1 MQNNT
6 KKIFNKIKQNKVKII
21 VTSTFMAT
29 IIGCSIGLGLAL
41 NVTKSSQVDKPIYTP
56 EIAPVKPGELKFDQ
70 TGKPIIPVIVD
81 KENPTGDY
89 KYEINYKNQIDLIE
103 KKQVI
108 NYDKKYF
115 DERLNISLTHNQ
127 AELTKIVEEKYS
139 NYNIKLDKDY
149 ISLID
154 YYIPNNSL
162 KFNDEIL
169 SQNLVKSLFDD
180 ASKYTLENNVSFSDL
195 SDLMSLCGINFDKEF
210 NKLNTAAEI
219 NNPTDNISIYGG
231 GGAMPQPDPIKPPNT
246 APPTIAMNEVTINS
260 RIDSFLV
267 DLTTRVI
274 IEIVYSALMIAISIF
289 SLIMAIATF
298 GASLASNILDLILC
312 GIAVVFAV
320 LEYKEML
327 KITEN
332 TKKLKELLESL
343 GMVNTT
349 ISFIKSTNIW
359 QENIV
364 KFKKIL
370 NSTFDLKLQTNT
382 NLIDTS
388 IRKKVISKC
397 LSFLSFGLMIVKAIL
412 DSVISYDAKFFD
424 ELYKTFAEIDK
435 SIM

>member
-56 EIAPVKPGELKFDQ
+56 EISPVKPSELKFDQ

-89 KYEINYKNQIDLIE
+89 KYEINYKNQINLTE

-162 KFNDEIL
+162 NFNDEIL

-219 NNPTDNISIYGG
+219 TNPTDNISIYGG

-267 DLTTRVI
+267 DLTSRLI
-274 IEIVYSALMIAISIF
+274 IEIVYSALMLAISIF

-298 GASLASNILDLILC
+298 GASLTSNILDLILC

-320 LEYKEML
+320 LEYKEMTT
-327 KITEN
+327 IIN
-332 TKKLKELLESL
+332 GTKSL
-343 GMVNTT
+343 RIVLDSIGMANTT
-349 ISFIKSTNIW
+349 ISFIKAVKEWRKDKLNEILSKTN
-359 QENIV
+359 
-364 KFKKIL
+364 
-370 NSTFDLKLQTNT
+370 DLKLKTNI
-382 NLIDTS
+382 NLNNMLNSKII
-388 IRKKVISKC
+388 IRRC
-397 LSFLSFGLMIVKAIL
+397 LSFLSFGLMVIKEIL
-412 DSVISYDAKFFD
+412 DLVIVYNAEFFD
-424 ELYKTFAEIDK
+424 ELNKAFIEIEK
-435 SIM
+435 SNK